1 MADKDSIIVAIELGT
16 SRISGIA
23 GKRKDGSMQILA
35 YAEEKTTACVKRGI
49 VHNIDKTTQSIK
61 SVISKL
67 QASLK
72 LNINQVYVGIGGQ
85 SVRSVKSKV
94 RRNMMTQTY
103 INADHIDAMNDE
115 SYNVTVPD
123 CELLGNFAQGFVVD
137 SNVVDDPVGVM
148 GTNIEG
154 EYLNVI
160 ARRKL
165 SGNIENCFNNT
176 DVRIAETKLSAYE
189 LAKNV
194 LTDQEKRAGSAL
206 VDLGAGTTTVV
217 VYKNNIVRH
226 LVTLPIGFANI
237 TQDLMTLEIDEN
249 EAEEVKLKYGN
260 AYVEDI
266 DSSDDYFSQVYTTS
280 FDRKVKI
287 SEIQHIIEARLTE
300 IISNVKN
307 QISNTPYAN
316 QLLGGIVLTGGGS
329 NMKNIEK
336 AFANIKLNI
345 DKVRI
350 ARTLNQPVIKNSDV
364 KNLSIDN
371 GMGNSIISLL
381 ISGDQNCV
389 GDDKYDPN
397 GNMFDNDKKEKEI
410 AERRAKEEFDNKL
423 EAEALQKLEEFK
435 NLTRQ
440 AIENVNNKRQEVADY
455 GKDKKLRQRASDL
468 ANEVENLYTPE
479 YEQSVN
485 ILSAKDKN
493 KQIIKEATEL
503 REKLDAAISALRG
516 TIKEQQEAN
525 SLLNRLKNIIN
536 DVVND

>member
-35 YAEEKTTACVKRGI
+35 YAEEKTTSCVKRGI

-61 SVISKL
+61 SIISKL

-165 SGNIENCFNNT
+165 RGNIENCFNNT

-194 LTDQEKRAGSAL
+194 LTDQEKRAGSVL

-226 LVTLPIGFANI
+226 LVTLPIGSANI
-237 TQDLMTLEIDEN
+237 TQDLMNLEIDEA
-249 EAEEVKLKYGN
+249 EAEEVKQKYGN
-260 AYVEDI
+260 AYIEDSE
-266 DSSDDYFSQVYTTS
+266 SSDDYLSQTYTTS
-280 FDRKVKI
+280 YDRKVKI

-300 IISNVKN
+300 IIANVKN

-316 QLLGGIVLTGGGS
+316 QLLGGIVLTGGGA

-336 AFANIKLNI
+336 AFANLNLNI

-350 ARTLNQPVIKNSDV
+350 ARSLNQPVIKNSDV
-364 KNLSIDN
+364 KNLSTDN

-381 ISGDQNCV
+381 ISGDANCV
-389 GDDKYDPN
+389 GDEKYDPN
-397 GNMFDNDKKEKEI
+397 GNMFDNDKKEKDI
-410 AERRAKEEFDNKL
+410 AERRAKEELNSRMKL
-423 EAEALQKLEEFK
+423 SKSWKSSRTVFV
-435 NLTRQ
+435 R
-440 AIENVNNKRQEVADY
+440 V
-455 GKDKKLRQRASDL
+455 
-468 ANEVENLYTPE
+468 
-479 YEQSVN
+479 
-485 ILSAKDKN
+485 
-493 KQIIKEATEL
+493 
-503 REKLDAAISALRG
+503 
-516 TIKEQQEAN
+516 
-525 SLLNRLKNIIN
+525 
-536 DVVND
+536 